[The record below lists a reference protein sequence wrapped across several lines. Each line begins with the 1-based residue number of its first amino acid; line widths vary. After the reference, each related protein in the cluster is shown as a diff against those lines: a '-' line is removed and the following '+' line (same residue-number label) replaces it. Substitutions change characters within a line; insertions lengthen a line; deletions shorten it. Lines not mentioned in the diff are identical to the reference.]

1 MSREPVADPEPTV
14 FVVDDEESVLR
25 MIGRML
31 RSVALPVETFSSV
44 PEFLERCDPRRPGC
58 LVLDVRMPGPSGLDL
73 QEILKKKGIEI
84 PIIFITGHGDV
95 SMSVRAMK
103 AGAVDFIEKPFHDQ
117 VLIDAIRAAL
127 QRDAGIR
134 RSAAAR
140 SDVLERWT
148 SLTPREKEVLALV
161 VKGRAN
167 KEIAA
172 ALGISERTIKLHR
185 GNVMAKMRA
194 DSLADLVVLA
204 QVAGVLPAGP
214 PDPAGEIRH

>member
-1 MSREPVADPEPTV
+1 MTPEEKRPVV
-14 FVVDDEESVLR
+14 FIVDDDLGVRQMIAR
-25 MIGRML
+25 MV
-31 RSVALPVETFSSV
+31 RSVGLAAEQFSSV
-44 PEFLERCDPRRPGC
+44 REFLDGFDPGKAGC
-58 LVLDVRMPGPSGLDL
+58 LVLDVRMPGQSGLEL
-73 QEILKKKGIEI
+73 QDHLARMGTSI
-84 PIIFITGHGDV
+84 PIIFITGHGDI

-127 QRDAGIR
+127 HKDAGMR

-140 SDVLERWT
+140 GDVLERWT

-161 VKGRAN
+161 VKGKAN

-214 PDPAGEIRH
+214 SDPAGEARP